1 MISNAERRKLAADIG
16 EEIVWL
22 TDLLENILNMIR
34 ISEQRIVLHKQD
46 EVIDDVI
53 GEAVK
58 HTERLL
64 CDRRFDVKLPDKVVT
79 VPMDG
84 KLIA

>member
-1 MISNAERRKLAADIG
+1 MLSDAERRKLAADIS

-22 TDLLENILNMIR
+22 TDLVENILNMTR
-34 ISEQRIVLHKQD
+34 ISEQPIVLHKQD

-64 CDRRFDVKLPDKVVT
+64 RDRRFDVKLPDKVVT

>member
-1 MISNAERRKLAADIG
+1 MLSDAERRKLAADIS

-22 TDLLENILNMIR
+22 TDLVENILNMIR

-53 GEAVK
+53 GEA
-58 HTERLL
+58 
-64 CDRRFDVKLPDKVVT
+64 
-79 VPMDG
+79 
-84 KLIA
+84 